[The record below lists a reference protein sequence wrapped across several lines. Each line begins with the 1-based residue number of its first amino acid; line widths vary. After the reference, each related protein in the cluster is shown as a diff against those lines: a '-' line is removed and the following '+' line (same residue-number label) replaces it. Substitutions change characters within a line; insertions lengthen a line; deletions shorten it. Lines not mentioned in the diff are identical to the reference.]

1 MNIVFN
7 AWKKFDE
14 LTLTIKSLWC
24 LIGILVLINFL
35 LLIGWMS
42 APSRLRVYLPPDL
55 TQGALMK
62 VGTIPKSTIYAFSYQ
77 IFTAMNTWTNSG
89 TEDYKKNINAYK
101 NYLSPKYYRE
111 LLEDYDTRTSNG
123 ELGRQ
128 RLVTGVSSM
137 GYDPKDV
144 EILGDG
150 TWLVNMHLKIQETV
164 NGSVVKD
171 VLVDYPLV
179 IARVNASIQVN
190 PWGLVIQG
198 YSKDPTRIKTNI

>member
-1 MNIVFN
+1 MNILFN

-14 LTLTIKSLWC
+14 LTLTIKTLWFV
-24 LIGILVLINFL
+24 IGLLVLVNFL
-35 LLIGWMS
+35 LIIGWIS

-55 TQGALMK
+55 TQGALIK
-62 VGTIPKSTIYAFSYQ
+62 VNEVPKSTVYAFAYQ
-77 IFTAMNTWTNSG
+77 IFTAINTWTNSG
-89 TEDYKKNINAYK
+89 ADDYKKNINAYK
-101 NYLSPKYYRE
+101 NYLSPKFYQE
-111 LLEDYDTRTSNG
+111 LLEDCATRSTTG
-123 ELGRQ
+123 ALGRQ

-171 VLVDYPLV
+171 VTMDYPIV
-179 IARVNASIQVN
+179 ISRVNASIQVN
-190 PWGLVIQG
+190 PWGLAIQG
-198 YSKDPTRIKTNI
+198 YYKDPKRIKTSI